1 MKEGTG
7 SKTKMALT
15 CVEERKGLS
24 YQQDD
29 RDESKRKETCVEDQ
43 NEGWKDCISGDSM
56 QKKNNNQN
64 VIHDRTS
71 LRRIGFRVELEAW
84 RKALKD

>member
-1 MKEGTG
+1 
-7 SKTKMALT
+7 
-15 CVEERKGLS
+15 
-24 YQQDD
+24 
-29 RDESKRKETCVEDQ
+29 
-43 NEGWKDCISGDSM
+43 M

-84 RKALKD
+84 RKALKDGGMKIMIKRRVWKTKMRGEKTVFQEIICRKRITMKT